1 MLRRLI
7 FTLAIAALLPTA
19 CASPAPATEAPPA
32 TVATVATATSP
43 VADPPTATAEPATEP
58 AASSGDDVR
67 TYAIV
72 ADQTKASYTVGEIFI
87 DQNNRYNLAVGAT
100 DVVSGE
106 IFLNFTHPGQSTV
119 GPITVD
125 ISTLK
130 SDSGRRDNAIRRDW
144 LESSKYPIATFTPTE
159 IKTLP
164 TEYADG
170 TEITF
175 EIAGDLTIRDTA
187 RPTTFFVTARL
198 EGEKL
203 TGTAATTILM
213 SDFNFEAPDIGGI
226 LKAENE
232 AQLEL
237 KFVAL
242 PTQ

>member
-1 MLRRLI
+1 MLRKLI
-7 FTLAIAALLPTA
+7 FTLAIAALLLAA
-19 CASPAPATEAPPA
+19 CASPAPATEVPPLPA
-32 TVATVATATSP
+32 ATATSP
-43 VADPPTATAEPATEP
+43 VADPPTAAAEP

-67 TYAIV
+67 AYAIV
-72 ADQTKASYTVGEIFI
+72 AEQTKASYAVGEIFI
-87 DQNNRYNLAVGAT
+87 NQNNRYNLAVGAT
-100 DVVSGE
+100 NVVNGE
-106 IFLNFTHPGQSTV
+106 IFLNFTHPEQSTV

-144 LESSKYPIATFTPTE
+144 LESSTYPIVTFTPVE

-164 TEYADG
+164 AEYADG

-175 EIAGDLTIRDTA
+175 EIVGDLTIRDTT
-187 RPTTFFVTARL
+187 RPVTFSVTARL

-203 TGTAATTILM
+203 TGTATTTILM

-232 AQLEL
+232 ARLEL

-242 PTQ
+242 PTS

>member
-1 MLRRLI
+1 MLRKLI
-7 FTLAIAALLPTA
+7 LTLAIAALLMTA

-32 TVATVATATSP
+32 TGAAATSS
-43 VADPPTATAEPATEP
+43 VAEPPTAAAEP

-72 ADQTKASYTVGEIFI
+72 ADQTKASYAVGEIFI
-87 DQNNRYNLAVGAT
+87 NQNNRYNLAVGVT
-100 DVVSGE
+100 DAVGGE
-106 IFLNFTHPGQSTV
+106 IFLNFTHPEQSTV

-130 SDSGRRDNAIRRDW
+130 SDSGRRDNAIRKDW
-144 LESSKYPIATFTPTE
+144 LESATYPIGTFTPTE

-164 TEYADG
+164 AEYADG
-170 TEITF
+170 ADITF
-175 EIAGDLTIRDTA
+175 EIVGDLTIRDTT

-213 SDFNFEAPDIGGI
+213 SDFNFEAPDIAGI

-232 AQLEL
+232 AKLEL

-242 PTQ
+242 PTS